1 MNKLAKTYVTKG
13 KDISRN
19 WYVVDAQGQ
28 ILGRLA
34 SRVAT
39 ILMGK
44 HKPIFTRN
52 LDVGDHVIV
61 INASKVVLTGRKLE
75 EKKYY
80 HHSGYPGGLKE
91 ETYGDLMARKP
102 EFVVEKAIKNML
114 PHNKLGRQMYRK
126 LKVYAGSDHSHQA
139 QKPIPLKI

>member
-1 MNKLAKTYVTKG
+1 MNKLAKTYVTKE
-13 KDISRN
+13 KDIERN

>member
-1 MNKLAKTYVTKG
+1 VDKLAKTYVTKE
-13 KDISRN
+13 KDISRS

-28 ILGRLA
+28 TLGRLA
-34 SRVAT
+34 SRVAAM
-39 ILMGK
+39 LMGK
-44 HKPIFTRN
+44 HKPIFTCN

-61 INASKVVLTGRKLE
+61 INASKVVLTGQKLE

-80 HHSGYPGGLKE
+80 HHSGYPGGFKE
-91 ETYGDLMARKP
+91 ETHRDLMVRKP

-126 LKVYAGSDHSHQA
+126 LKVYAGSDHPHQA